1 MLDRD
6 TVLSKV
12 DSLDEE
18 LSNVL
23 NDKLSTGDAPGA
35 ADKLRHQLSMT
46 QTYTFRLSQIKRDME
61 VISIREK
68 RTALE
73 KLKADEEYVKANVS
87 EKKIMLDDEIAEVKA
102 RMKHLE
108 RIEEILNNRCTTAQ
122 SLLKSMNY
130 EEKAHAI
137 PTKQYVKP
145 VSNNPFENPF
155 D

>member
-12 DSLDEE
+12 DSFDDE

-23 NDKLSTGDAPGA
+23 NDRLSTGDAPGA
-35 ADKLRHQLSMT
+35 ADKLRHQLST
-46 QTYTFRLSQIKRDME
+46 AQSYTFRLSQIKRDME

-68 RTALE
+68 KAALE
-73 KLKADEEYVKANVS
+73 QLKADEEYVKANVS
-87 EKKIMLDDEIAEVKA
+87 EKKIMLDDDIAEVKA

-122 SLLKSMNY
+122 SLLKSMTY

-137 PTKQYVKP
+137 PAKQYIKP
-145 VSNNPFENPF
+145 VSNNPF